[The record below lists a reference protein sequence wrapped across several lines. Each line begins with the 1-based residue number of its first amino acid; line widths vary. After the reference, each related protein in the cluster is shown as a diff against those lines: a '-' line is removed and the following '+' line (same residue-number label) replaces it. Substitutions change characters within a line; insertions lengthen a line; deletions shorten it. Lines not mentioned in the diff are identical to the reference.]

1 MVAVVIASVIA
12 VMAFADDDA
21 FVATDFICVA
31 AAFASDAA
39 LVTRVAAAD
48 DERLVAALVRD
59 AGFFAVL
66 FAPDALDVEAL
77 DVEALDVEA
86 LDVEAFDAD
95 AFDADV
101 LDEDV
106 FAPPVFE
113 AVALVD
119 LVDFV
124 FAGIRSPPCD
134 RGVYSTV
141 RDPLHTPRHSGF
153 TPQPGARPSWSPGT
167 R

>member
-1 MVAVVIASVIA
+1 
-12 VMAFADDDA
+12 MAFADDDA

-66 FAPDALDVEAL
+66 FDPD
-77 DVEALDVEA
+77 ALDVEA